1 MKRILIPIA
10 MIASMVGLIVGP
22 ASASTNALT
31 VIYKSTLKP
40 LPANLPSV
48 GAEAYS
54 FNEFG
59 DEITFAPSTPRNVKK
74 VIVTLSSW
82 GCETGHWYSG
92 DCFTN
97 PGDTFALQ
105 MTLNIYHATSTDPST
120 DPVPAGSLIASVT
133 QSFDIPYRPSAS
145 PLCTGADA
153 GKWFKNGQGC
163 FNGLATNVRFK
174 FPFRNVLPDTVVYGI
189 TYNTTHYG
197 YNPIGELTL
206 CYISSGGCPYDSLN
220 IALAPAVTIG
230 SKPYPDT
237 VFQNALAGDYCD
249 STPTPGTFNLDSPT
263 SACWGGY
270 VPAVQFSAR

>member
-1 MKRILIPIA
+1 
-10 MIASMVGLIVGP
+10 MIVSMVGLIVGP
-22 ASASTNALT
+22 ASASTTAAT

-82 GCETGHWYSG
+82 ACQSGHWNTG
-92 DCFTN
+92 DCTTTS
-97 PGDTFALQ
+97 GATFSQ
-105 MTLNIYHATSTDPST
+105 PITLNIYHVTSTSPSPS
-120 DPVPAGSLIASVT
+120 PVLAGSLIATVT
-133 QSFDIPYRPSAS
+133 QTFNVPYRPSAN
-145 PLCTGADA
+145 PVCTGADA

-163 FNGLATNVRFK
+163 FNGLATNVTFK
-174 FPFRNVLPDTVVYGI
+174 FPFRNVEPDSVVYGI

-197 YNPIGELTL
+197 YAPMGELTP
-206 CYISSGGCPYDSLN
+206 CYTVGPGGCPYDSLN

-230 SKPYPDT
+230 SKPYADT
-237 VFQNALAGDYCD
+237 VFQNAAYAADYCD
-249 STPTPGTFNLDSPT
+249 GTPLVGTFNLDSPT
-263 SACWGGY
+263 NACWAGY